1 MLFWAAAGLEADVFL
16 AAVRSTPS
24 DRRYIS
30 ISLSGP
36 DKSFSTASSRSRM
49 VSLAHVL
56 SPESIPPLFA
66 EQIETWQW
74 ARDHSQLLG
83 AILAQKNL
91 INGGI
96 AAWNTYAQISNIVS
110 AVRFVPEAI
119 GNVFSAFKGDNE
131 EDNRALL
138 LMLAVV
144 LVAVGAGGM
153 TARAIILATARKSS
167 QTVLSEL
174 QTQHA
179 AT

>member
-1 MLFWAAAGLEADVFL
+1 L

-24 DRRYIS
+24 DR
-30 ISLSGP
+30 
-36 DKSFSTASSRSRM
+36 
-49 VSLAHVL
+49 
-56 SPESIPPLFA
+56 
-66 EQIETWQW
+66 W
-74 ARDHSQLLG
+74 AQFWR
-83 AILAQKNL
+83 QKNL

-119 GNVFSAFKGDNE
+119 GNVFSAFKGDDE

-144 LVAVGAGGM
+144 LVAVGVGVM

>member
-1 MLFWAAAGLEADVFL
+1 MSSASMPLPKSYTEIGMTVNRR
-16 AAVRSTPS
+16 VR
-24 DRRYIS
+24 
-30 ISLSGP
+30 L
-36 DKSFSTASSRSRM
+36 
-49 VSLAHVL
+49 
-56 SPESIPPLFA
+56 
-66 EQIETWQW
+66 
-74 ARDHSQLLG
+74 
-83 AILAQKNL
+83 
-91 INGGI
+91 
-96 AAWNTYAQISNIVS
+96 

-119 GNVFSAFKGDNE
+119 GNVFSVFKGDDE

-144 LVAVGAGGM
+144 LVAVGAGVM